1 MKATIK
7 FNTNEQANEFATH
20 WGRKSMS
27 GHTVSD
33 KSVSIYNITDDLKTW
48 IDSYI
53 ANLNN

>member
-7 FNTNEQANEFATH
+7 FNTNEQANEFATQ
-20 WGRKSMS
+20 WGRKSIS